1 MRLLLTFSD
10 WHTGRTQA
18 SHGDPGP
25 IRRLLAV
32 GGVAYD
38 EVRLFAVKR
47 DRPAARALAA
57 ELGHGGVLAEVSTL
71 DVTDPSDYAQL
82 FHALSGVPARLPPDA
97 EVDVLLS
104 SGTPQ
109 AQTIWV
115 VLVKAGLLRARLL
128 QVIPPQ
134 FVPDPHPEPVRE
146 VRLDFDGFPEIRALR
161 EEVVRLRARV
171 RAVSGRLVGESEALR
186 RVAEGIARLA
196 PTPLPVLIT
205 GETGT
210 GKELVA
216 RALHDASTR
225 ADGPFIAENC
235 GALAEGVLQ
244 SELFGHEAGAFTG
257 AAKRRRGLFEQAAG
271 GTLFL
276 DEVGELP
283 ARVQVQLLR
292 VLQEGVL
299 RRVGGDEAV
308 PVDARIVAATHR
320 DLPAMVA
327 AGTFRE
333 DLYYRLNGATLHV
346 PPLRDRLADLE
357 PLVAH
362 FLSETD
368 GAHLRLTR
376 AAWAAL
382 RAWRWPGNAR
392 ELRAE
397 VARWTVFCDGLVDV
411 GDLSIPHALAPLA
424 AGGPPAPTAES
435 SPGAGAGPRGRPSTP
450 ENTNAAPATLA
461 EHVSAAERAAI
472 ADALAATNGNLSAA
486 ARRLG
491 IDRNT
496 LKRKQAAFGWRGA
509 QGGRVGS
516 ARP

>member
-1 MRLLLTFSD
+1 MRVLLTWSD
-10 WHTGRTQA
+10 WHTGRPQSST
-18 SHGDPGP
+18 GDPGP
-25 IRRLLAV
+25 VRRLLAV
-32 GGVAYD
+32 GGVEYD
-38 EVRLFAVKR
+38 EVRLFAVRR

-57 ELGHGGVLAEVSTL
+57 EIGRQGVLADVEVL
-71 DVTDPSDYAQL
+71 DITDPSDYEQL
-82 FHALSGVPARLPPDA
+82 FTALSTLSKRLPADA
-97 EVDVLLS
+97 EYDVLLS

-109 AQTIWV
+109 AQTTWV
-115 VLVKAGLLRARLL
+115 VLVKAGLLRARML

-146 VRLDFDGFPEIRALR
+146 VRLDFDGFPEIRTLR

-171 RAVSGRLVGESEALR
+171 QAVSGRLVGESEALR
-186 RVAEGIARLA
+186 RVAEAVARLG
-196 PTPLPVLIT
+196 PTPLPVLVT

-216 RALHDASTR
+216 RALHAASAR
-225 ADGPFIAENC
+225 SEGPFVAENC

-257 AAKRRRGLFEQAAG
+257 AAKRRRGLFEQAEG

-283 ARVQVQLLR
+283 MRVQVQLLR

-320 DLPAMVA
+320 HLPEMVR

-333 DLYYRLNGATLHV
+333 DLFYRLNGATIDV
-346 PPLRDRLADLE
+346 PPLRARPADLE

-362 FLSETD
+362 FLAET
-368 GAHLRLTR
+368 GGGHLRLTR
-376 AAWAAL
+376 GAWAAL
-382 RAWRWPGNAR
+382 RAWHWPGNAR
-392 ELRAE
+392 ELRSE
-397 VARWTVFCDGLVDV
+397 VSRWSVFCEDVVDV
-411 GDLSIPHALAPLA
+411 GDLSVPKPLA
-424 AGGPPAPTAES
+424 GEGPARHGAPEVSPVPAPSAAS
-435 SPGAGAGPRGRPSTP
+435 

-461 EHVSAAERAAI
+461 ARVEAAERAAI
-472 ADALAATNGNLSAA
+472 ADALAATDENLSAA
-486 ARRLG
+486 ARRLE

-496 LKRKQAAFGWRGA
+496 LKRKLTAFGWR
-509 QGGRVGS
+509 
-516 ARP
+516 

>member
-333 DLYYRLNGATLHV
+333 DLYYR
-346 PPLRDRLADLE
+346 PERCD
-357 PLVAH
+357 
-362 FLSETD
+362 
-368 GAHLRLTR
+368 
-376 AAWAAL
+376 
-382 RAWRWPGNAR
+382 
-392 ELRAE
+392 
-397 VARWTVFCDGLVDV
+397 VAR
-411 GDLSIPHALAPLA
+411 A
-424 AGGPPAPTAES
+424 
-435 SPGAGAGPRGRPSTP
+435 
-450 ENTNAAPATLA
+450 
-461 EHVSAAERAAI
+461 
-472 ADALAATNGNLSAA
+472 AA
-486 ARRLG
+486 ARPPRRSRTPRRALPFGDGRCSPASDAGGVGGLEGLAMAGQRPRTAGRGRALDRLLRRSRRRRRSVDPARVG
-491 IDRNT
+491 AARGRWTAGTDR
-496 LKRKQAAFGWRGA
+496 RVIP
-509 QGGRVGS
+509 GGRRRAEGS
-516 ARP
+516 TVDPRKHERRARNARRTRLSGGACGHRRRPRRHEREPERRRAAARD